1 MSDTKENILMTSL
14 RLFARDGYEAVSVS
28 TIAGELG
35 MTKGALYKHYKN
47 KRDIFDC
54 IVERM
59 VQVDAEHSQKYRI
72 PEQKYEDA
80 PTAYENVSWE
90 SIRDFTIAQF
100 SFWTKDDFACSFRK
114 MLALEQ
120 YRNAEMGELYCN
132 CIVAGPIAYMEDI
145 FRTMAENGRLR
156 KANPKQL
163 ALEYYAPLFLLINL
177 SDSAKNEAHY
187 MALLSDHIN
196 RFIER
201 NAINS
206 EKLSE
211 PAKPNEEKPC

>member
-145 FRTMAENGRLR
+145 FRTMAESEAACAGVLC
-156 KANPKQL
+156 A
-163 ALEYYAPLFLLINL
+163 ALSIDQPVGQCKERSALYGAAERSHQPL
-177 SDSAKNEAHY
+177 Y
-187 MALLSDHIN
+187 
-196 RFIER
+196 
-201 NAINS
+201 
-206 EKLSE
+206 
-211 PAKPNEEKPC
+211 